1 MKIKLLTLA
10 AVAALA
16 LGAGSANALTPAAP
30 GADIGPEITSGA
42 DSVVQAGYY
51 WRYREFRRG
60 RCKFKTL
67 YVTNGYRWAY
77 RWKKRCV

>member
-1 MKIKLLTLA
+1 MKTKLFALA

-30 GADIGPEITSGA
+30 GADIGPQISS
-42 DSVVQAGYY
+42 DNSVVQAGYY

-60 RCKFKTL
+60 RCKYKTL

-77 RWKKRCV
+77 RWKRRCF

>member
-1 MKIKLLTLA
+1 MKTKLLTLA

-16 LGAGSANALTPAAP
+16 IGAGAASAATPTAP
-30 GADIGPEITSGA
+30 GADIGPRVSTDSG
-42 DSVVQAGYY
+42 VEPAGYY
-51 WRYREFRRG
+51 WRYREFWRG

-77 RWKKRCV
+77 RYRYRCF

>member
-1 MKIKLLTLA
+1 MKIKLLSLA

-30 GADIGPEITSGA
+30 GSDIGPQISTDDS
-42 DSVVQAGYY
+42 SVVQAGYY
-51 WRYREFRRG
+51 WRYREFWKG

-77 RWKKRCV
+77 RYRYRCF